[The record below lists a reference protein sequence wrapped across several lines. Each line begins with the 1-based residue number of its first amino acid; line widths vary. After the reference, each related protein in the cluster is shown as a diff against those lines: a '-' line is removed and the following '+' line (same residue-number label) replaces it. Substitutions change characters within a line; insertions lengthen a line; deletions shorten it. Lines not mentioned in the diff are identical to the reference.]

1 MDLGISG
8 RRALVTGASTGIG
21 KATAIGFARE
31 GVRLVMTARTAERL
45 QEAAR
50 EVRDLGA
57 AVETVVA
64 DVTTQEGCH
73 RVVEGALEALGGVDI
88 LINNAGSSRPR
99 PAGSVA
105 SDPGWPDAWWEEA
118 LALNFLSSRRITEGL
133 LPQMKA
139 SGWGRIVTLTGAMA
153 QRSENAA
160 TPAKAALWSWSRTLS
175 VEVAADGITV
185 NCIQPGRI
193 NTPQIIERL
202 LPSEAARQEEIDRGI
217 PIGRFGEPEELAAL
231 AVFLASE
238 PARYITGTQIP
249 VDGGM
254 LRMALP

>member
-1 MDLGISG
+1 MDFGISG
-8 RRALVTGASTGIG
+8 RRALVTGASSGIG
-21 KATAIGFARE
+21 KATAIALAQE
-31 GVRLVMTARTAERL
+31 GVQLVMAARTAERL
-45 QEAAR
+45 HEAVQ
-50 EVRDLGA
+50 EVRGLG
-57 AVETVVA
+57 VTVDMVVA
-64 DVTTQEGCH
+64 DVTTAEGC
-73 RVVEGALEALGGVDI
+73 REVVESALSALGGVDI

-99 PAGSVA
+99 PAGDL
-105 SDPGWPDAWWEEA
+105 DPDPWWEEA

-139 SGWGRIVTLTGAMA
+139 AGWGRIVTLTGAMA

-160 TPAKAALWSWSRTLS
+160 TPAKAALWSWSRTLA
-175 VEVAADGITV
+175 VEVAALGITV

-202 LPSEAARQEEIDRGI
+202 LPTEAARQDEIDRGI

-231 AVFLASE
+231 AAFLASE